1 MNRSLLIGCSRI
13 LGLGHVMK
21 TTSAQTVPGRLL
33 PRCSLYTSARLR
45 QEAAE
50 EAGEAGEETAKQ
62 EIDPKKDRSRVI
74 PVEMSVRYLQ
84 SSAYKTT
91 YGDDPVWKKY
101 RRNFK
106 GQFPPKKTRKTCIR
120 NNQISTGSPCPICRD
135 EYLVVDYQNVEL
147 LKQFISPYTGAIL
160 PDSKTNICQ
169 KRLRELRIAVEKA
182 RDYGLL
188 TFDVPFREY
197 DYSEYYDPQQKKQ

>member
-21 TTSAQTVPGRLL
+21 TTSAPTVQGRLL
-33 PRCSLYTSARLR
+33 PHCSFYTSTKLR
-45 QEAAE
+45 QDAE
-50 EAGEAGEETAKQ
+50 EAEEPAKQ
-62 EIDPKKDRSRVI
+62 EVNPKKDRSQII
-74 PVEMSVRYLQ
+74 PVEMSIRYLQ

-106 GQFPPKKTRKTCIR
+106 GQFAPKKTRKTCIR
-120 NNQISTGSPCPICRD
+120 KNQISTGSPCPICRD
-135 EYLVVDYQNVEL
+135 EYLVVHYQNVEL

-169 KRLRELRIAVEKA
+169 KRLRELRVAVEKA
-182 RDYGLL
+182 RDFGLL

-197 DYSEYYDPQQKKQ
+197 DYSEYYDLQQKKQ